1 LARGAL
7 SDISPAMSRMALTHR
22 LTPLLA
28 ALLLVAL
35 VPGNAHAVDWS
46 KAQTVSV
53 VTVEYA
59 FKPANLTF
67 RKGVAYRLHID
78 NQGKETHEFTAPD
91 FFKAIR
97 IRDPKVVNADLT
109 EIVVQPGEQ
118 KDLFI
123 VAKQPGSYTLKC
135 SDHDWAG
142 MVGGIAITP

>member
-1 LARGAL
+1 
-7 SDISPAMSRMALTHR
+7 MAVTHR
-22 LTPLLA
+22 LAPLVG

-35 VPGNAHAVDWS
+35 APGNANAVDWS

-59 FKPANLTF
+59 FRPANLTF

-78 NQGKETHEFTAPD
+78 NQGKETHEFTAPE

-118 KDLFI
+118 KDLFF
-123 VAKQPGSYTLKC
+123 VAKQPGSYALKC

>member
-1 LARGAL
+1 
-7 SDISPAMSRMALTHR
+7 MSRMAVTRR
-22 LTPLLA
+22 LALA
-28 ALLLVAL
+28 FVVLLLVGL
-35 VPGNAHAVDWS
+35 VPEHAYAVDWS

-59 FKPANLTF
+59 FKPATLTF
-67 RKGVAYRLHID
+67 HRGVAYRLHID
-78 NQGKETHEFTAPD
+78 NQGKETHEFTAPE
-91 FFKAIR
+91 FFKTIR

-118 KDLFI
+118 KDLFF
-123 VAKQPGSYTLKC
+123 VAKQLGSYTLKC